1 MASRRDAQVGVVAA
15 AAFVGLVLGVAALVI
30 SLALLS
36 GFQDHVLAR
45 LAEEAPHVLV
55 TPAGRPDFAEAEG
68 AAARLAAIPGVVTVT
83 SVVRG
88 RGWITARGQALP
100 SVLAGREGAE
110 GITLDPS
117 QARQLSALPGEDV
130 TVVSSRSRLS
140 PLGPVP
146 VTASLS
152 VTEVAA
158 VATGRR
164 QPEAIVPAEAARR
177 LFGLPE
183 GGATG
188 FELRLSDPE
197 AAADVAS
204 RAKEALGPATTA
216 TTTWREANR
225 PLLLALRLERV
236 VLFATVFLVV
246 IVAGLNLA
254 ATSAVLAATRRS
266 DAAVLTVLGA
276 TPGVLAR
283 VFLFAGLLLG
293 AAGTFTGLALG
304 AAVAVVLDATRAIPL
319 PAQLFALA
327 HVPFKPGIRDLLA
340 VGAFSLLWSFLSSL
354 VPARMASRVDVT
366 EALRGG

>member
-1 MASRRDAQVGVVAA
+1 VS
-15 AAFVGLVLGVAALVI
+15 
-30 SLALLS
+30 
-36 GFQDHVLAR
+36 
-45 LAEEAPHVLV
+45 
-55 TPAGRPDFAEAEG
+55 PAGRPDFAATEG
-68 AAARLAAIPGVVTVT
+68 APARLAAIPGVLSVTP
-83 SVVRG
+83 VVRG
-88 RGWITARGQALP
+88 RGWVTARGQAVP
-100 SVLAGREGAE
+100 AVLTGREGAD
-110 GITLDPS
+110 GITLDPA
-117 QARQLSALPGEDV
+117 QARQLLALPGEDV
-130 TVVSSRSRLS
+130 TVVSSRTRLS

-146 VTASLS
+146 VTASLPVS
-152 VTEVAA
+152 EVAV

-164 QPEAIVPAEAARR
+164 QPEAVLPADVARR

-197 AAADVAS
+197 AAPAAAS
-204 RAKEALGPATTA
+204 LARQALGASSTA

-254 ATSAVLAATRRS
+254 ATSAVLAATRRG

-283 VFLFAGLLLG
+283 VFLLAGLLLG
-293 AAGTFTGLALG
+293 AAGTLAGLLLGTG
-304 AAVAVVLDATRAIPL
+304 AALILDATRAIPL

-327 HVPFKPGIRDLLA
+327 HVPFKPGPRDLLA
-340 VGAFSLLWSFLSSL
+340 VGAFSLAWSFLSSL

-366 EALRGG
+366 EALRAG

>member
-1 MASRRDAQVGVVAA
+1 
-15 AAFVGLVLGVAALVI
+15 VAALVL

-36 GFQDHVLAR
+36 GFQSHVLAR

-55 TPAGRPDFAEAEG
+55 TPAGRPDFGAAEG
-68 AAARLAAIPGVVTVT
+68 AAERLAALPGVLSVAP
-83 SVVRG
+83 VVRG
-88 RGWITARGQALP
+88 RGWITARGQAVP
-100 SVLAGREGAE
+100 AVLSGREGAD
-110 GITLDPS
+110 GITLDPA
-117 QARQLSALPGEDV
+117 QARQLTAWPGEDV

-146 VTASLS
+146 VTASFP
-152 VTEVAA
+152 VTEVAV

-164 QPEAIVPAEAARR
+164 QPEAVLPAEAARR

-188 FELRLSDPE
+188 FELRLADAE
-197 AAADVAS
+197 AAPAVAALA
-204 RAKEALGPATTA
+204 REALGAARTA
-216 TTTWREANR
+216 TTTWRDANR

-246 IVAGLNLA
+246 VVAGLNLA
-254 ATSAVLAATRRS
+254 ATSAVLAATRRG

-283 VFLFAGLLLG
+283 VFLLAGLLLG
-293 AAGTFTGLALG
+293 AAGTLTGLLLG
-304 AAVAVVLDATRAIPL
+304 TVLAVVLDVTRAIPL
-319 PAQLFALA
+319 PAQLFSLA
-327 HVPFKPGIRDLLA
+327 HVPFKPGLRDLLA
-340 VGAFSLLWSFLSSL
+340 VGVFSLLWSFLSSL

-366 EALRGG
+366 EALRAG

>member
-1 MASRRDAQVGVVAA
+1 VS
-15 AAFVGLVLGVAALVI
+15 
-30 SLALLS
+30 
-36 GFQDHVLAR
+36 
-45 LAEEAPHVLV
+45 
-55 TPAGRPDFAEAEG
+55 PAGRPDFAAAEG
-68 AAARLAAIPGVVTVT
+68 ASARLAAIPGVLSVTP
-83 SVVRG
+83 VVRG
-88 RGWITARGQALP
+88 RGWVTARGQAVP
-100 SVLAGREGAE
+100 AVLTGREGAE
-110 GITLDPS
+110 GITLDPA
-117 QARQLSALPGEDV
+117 QARQLLALPGEDV
-130 TVVSSRSRLS
+130 TVVSSRTRLS

-146 VTASLS
+146 VTASLPVS
-152 VTEVAA
+152 EVAV

-164 QPEAIVPAEAARR
+164 QPEAVLPADVARR

-197 AAADVAS
+197 AAPGAAS
-204 RAKEALGPATTA
+204 LARQALGASSTA

-246 IVAGLNLA
+246 VVAGLNLA
-254 ATSAVLAATRRS
+254 ATSAVLAATRRG

-283 VFLFAGLLLG
+283 VFLLAGLFLGTAGTLAGLLLG
-293 AAGTFTGLALG
+293 TGVALL
-304 AAVAVVLDATRAIPL
+304 LDATRAIPL

-327 HVPFKPGIRDLLA
+327 HVPFKPGLRDLLA
-340 VGAFSLLWSFLSSL
+340 VGAFSLAWSFLSSL

-366 EALRGG
+366 EALRAG